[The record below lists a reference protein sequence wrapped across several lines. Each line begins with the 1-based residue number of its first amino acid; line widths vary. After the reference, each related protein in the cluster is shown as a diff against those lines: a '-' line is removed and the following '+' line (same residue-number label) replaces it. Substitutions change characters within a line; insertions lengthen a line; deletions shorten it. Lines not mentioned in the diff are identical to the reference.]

1 MFHGLKKVL
10 STQQARGIAASLLV
24 AATGFGVA
32 GNAMAVDVNYGV
44 IRGLTTSNLAKEN
57 GSLEKELAAVG
68 DKLVWY
74 GPYSGTPYEA
84 LSASQVDITFT
95 TSTNAAA
102 AALGSTR
109 FVIFGYQEP
118 DRDGEGVWVKQDA
131 GINSLAELKGKRIA
145 TDRGGSGH
153 HVLLKALE
161 KAGLTP
167 KDVKISYFDPAD
179 ALAAFNSGQVDALAT
194 WRIFGASAET
204 KGGGVKIASG
214 RDVGSENVL
223 IYIAREA
230 FAKQH
235 PQALKAVFKAL
246 AESADQS
253 AKDPDATA
261 RVWER
266 LGKLSPEDAK
276 IFVSPASRKFLPVTN
291 ALLPTLESAAA
302 LFVKNKV
309 VPRVPD
315 YRPMIFDVNSVK

>member
-1 MFHGLKKVL
+1 MLQKLALLQRRTLRTLATTVLVAGTGLM
-10 STQQARGIAASLLV
+10 AASEAV
-24 AATGFGVA
+24 
-32 GNAMAVDVNYGV
+32 AVDVNYGV

-57 GSLEKELAAVG
+57 GTLDKELAAVG
-68 DKLVWY
+68 DKLVWR

-84 LSASQVDITFT
+84 LSAGQVDITFT

-102 AALGSTR
+102 AALGNTK

-118 DRDGEGVWVKQDA
+118 DLDGEGVWVKKDA
-131 GINSLAELKGKRIA
+131 GIRTLADLKGKRIA

-153 HVLLKALE
+153 HVLLKSLE

-179 ALAAFNSGQVDALAT
+179 ALAAFNGGQVDALAT

-230 FAKQH
+230 FAKAH
-235 PQALKAVFKAL
+235 PQAVKAVFNAL
-246 AESADQS
+246 AESAAQS
-253 AKDPDATA
+253 AKDPAATA
-261 RVWER
+261 KLWET

-276 IFVSPASRKFLPVTN
+276 IFVPPASRPFLPVTN

-302 LFVKNKV
+302 LFVKHKV

-315 YRPMIFDVNSVK
+315 YRPLIFDVNTLK